1 MKKKKLNLEKF
12 TIAKLDNPN
21 KIMGGTGA
29 NDGTVDE
36 ATKPLV
42 CINQSD
48 DYITREEAEQGGHI
62 PKKETGR

>member
-1 MKKKKLNLEKF
+1 MKKKLSLEKF

-21 KIMGGTGA
+21 VIMGGTGA

-36 ATKPLV
+36 VTRPLV

-48 DYITREEAEQGGHI
+48 DFISQEEAEEGGHI
-62 PKKETGR
+62 PKKTIKD